1 MLIRYLLAM
10 IAGIWMADGL
20 ALLVAPRQ
28 VMAQVRDVLALSP
41 KVLSW
46 EGLAA
51 GLGVC
56 LLTGTRGLHY
66 ELLWT
71 MIGLAM
77 VLKSVFLMMGPQQW
91 RQRVLDWCLR
101 REDIDY
107 RFWGLGLCTLS
118 VLLLHA
124 SGWIGTE

>member
-1 MLIRYLLAM
+1 MV
-10 IAGIWMADGL
+10 AGIWMADGL
-20 ALLVAPRQ
+20 ALLIAPRH
-28 VMAQVRDVLALSP
+28 VMTQAREVLAIAP

-51 GLGVC
+51 GLGIF
-56 LLTGTRGLHY
+56 LLAGTRGLHY
-66 ELLWT
+66 EILWT
-71 MIGLAM
+71 ITGVAM
-77 VLKSVFLMMGPQQW
+77 VVKGAFLLMGPQQW
-91 RQRVLDWCLR
+91 KQKVLDWCLR

-118 VLLLHA
+118 ILLLHA